1 MSTDEKQYCAEHQE
15 YSGRGGSEMVVDSK
29 YGLGIM
35 MNMNYRGGIKNL
47 LNIKKS
53 F

>member
-1 MSTDEKQYCAEHQE
+1 MKNNTVQSIKSILA
-15 YSGRGGSEMVVDSK
+15 GGGSEMVVDSK

>member
-1 MSTDEKQYCAEHQE
+1 MKNNTVQSIKSILA
-15 YSGRGGSEMVVDSK
+15 GGSEMVVDSK